1 MKNVPEEHLRRE
13 YRARFKRF
21 IKGHRRPGLVFF
33 YVFHMAMHYHTWKM
47 AERMSSRS
55 QQLVNSF

>member
-1 MKNVPEEHLRRE
+1 ML
-13 YRARFKRF
+13 
-21 IKGHRRPGLVFF
+21 F

-47 AERMSSRS
+47 ARSMSSRS